1 MIGALLVA
9 LVCYNGQ
16 LVVGGEWG
24 LPDVSSEINFQDV
37 RILLGML
44 IVVQGFETS
53 RYLGSNHSATERIQ
67 TMRWAQ
73 LLSGA
78 IYLVFIG
85 LVTVLFHD
93 GFGSDV
99 TAIVHM
105 TQPVAVV
112 LPMLIAIAAVGSQ
125 FSAAVAD
132 NEGAGGLLED
142 ITKKRLPMRYGYL
155 LILLVTLALTWET
168 NVNEIIAYA
177 SRAFALYYAL
187 QCVVAFFMAYRVKSL
202 PKRELRLCQFAV
214 LSLICILVF
223 ALGLP
228 AE

>member
-1 MIGALLVA
+1 MA
-9 LVCYNGQ
+9 
-16 LVVGGEWG
+16 
-24 LPDVSSEINFQDV
+24 DVSSAINFQDV

-53 RYLGSNHSATERIQ
+53 RYLGSNHSAAERIQ

-73 LLSGA
+73 LLSGG
-78 IYLVFIG
+78 IYLIFIG

-99 TAIVHM
+99 TAIVKM
-105 TQPVAVV
+105 TQPVAIV
-112 LPMLIAIAAVGSQ
+112 LPVLISIAAVGSQ

-142 ITKKRLPMRYGYL
+142 ITKKRLPMRYAYL
-155 LILLVTLALTWET
+155 FILLVTLALTWET

-187 QCVVAFFMAYRVKSL
+187 QCAVALFMAIRIKDL
-202 PKRELRLCQFAV
+202 PNRKMRLVQFAV
-214 LSLICILVF
+214 LSLICMLVF